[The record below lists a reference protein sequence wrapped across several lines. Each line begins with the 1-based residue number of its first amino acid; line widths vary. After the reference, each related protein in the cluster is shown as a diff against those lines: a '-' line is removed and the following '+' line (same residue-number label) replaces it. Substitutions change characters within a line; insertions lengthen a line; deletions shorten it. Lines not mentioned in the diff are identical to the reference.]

1 MGNER
6 PLFNPL
12 NKCRHCRRLT
22 AESWDGTRAWGLGPC
37 SNSFGTGPEE
47 MTALGNYGVSPYAR
61 QCETCAADSQDD
73 TGIECRNN
81 GLLTLLPKQKTVFSP
96 WNSLHSPS
104 TFCDLCLCCL
114 LPLMFAH
121 TPSGPGISMILFY
134 FWLPLWT
141 WMIARQ
147 PFQALC
153 ASTVSDQ

>member
-96 WNSLHSPS
+96 CTLTEERGDEMRKTDGLNEHYIILSLA
-104 TFCDLCLCCL
+104 T
-114 LPLMFAH
+114 AQN
-121 TPSGPGISMILFY
+121 
-134 FWLPLWT
+134 
-141 WMIARQ
+141 IAY
-147 PFQALC
+147 
-153 ASTVSDQ
+153 SI